1 MVTHG
6 GLGYHM
12 TEIYA
17 RFGQDTATFFF
28 KVRTLLRIIR
38 FGCTAS

>member
-6 GLGYHM
+6 GLGFHL

-17 RFGQDTATFFF
+17 RFGQDTAVFFF
-28 KVRTLLRIIR
+28 KVRAILTHHLL
-38 FGCTAS
+38 

>member
-6 GLGYHM
+6 GLGFHL

-17 RFGQDTATFFF
+17 RFGPDTAVFFF
-28 KVRTLLRIIR
+28 KVCAEIIYPL
-38 FGCTAS
+38 AAL